1 METGDADSIFVDTN
15 VLVYAAISSAPRHTE
30 ARRELE
36 RLHAEGPSLWVSRQV
51 LREYA
56 AVLTRPQSFTAPLPS
71 GTVAADVRRLSTE
84 FSIAEDSP
92 QVTEQLVRLLEQLE
106 VGGKQVHDAN
116 IVATMLASG
125 VRRLLTANPDD
136 FDRFD
141 HLISII
147 ELPNA
152 ASTAGSAP
160 ALPQGD

>member
-15 VLVYAAISSAPRHTE
+15 VLVYAAISTAPRHAE

-36 RLHAEGPSLWVSRQV
+36 RLHESAPSLWISRQV

-71 GTVAADVRRLSTE
+71 SVVAADVRRLSNE
-84 FSIAEDSP
+84 FSIAEDGP
-92 QVTEQLVRLLEQLE
+92 QVTERLAELLDQVRI
-106 VGGKQVHDAN
+106 GGKQVHDAN

-136 FDRFD
+136 FARFD
-141 HLISII
+141 HLISIVKLADDAMS
-147 ELPNA
+147 E
-152 ASTAGSAP
+152 
-160 ALPQGD
+160 